1 MLLKHLNPHFY
12 RNYALI
18 LLCLASAIPNGVF
31 GSWQAV
37 LDVLLDPIGLN
48 QVIKL
53 NTDVNIFV
61 MCKSLLHA

>member
-1 MLLKHLNPHFY
+1 MLLKHLNAHFY

-48 QVIKL
+48 QVI

-61 MCKSLLHA
+61 MCTSLLHV

>member
-1 MLLKHLNPHFY
+1 MILKQPNAHFY

-48 QVIKL
+48 QVI
-53 NTDVNIFV
+53 NTDMIFFV
-61 MCKSLLHA
+61 MCTSLLHV